1 MDHDHSFIS
10 KILKRRKEQKANG
23 KDDQEFL
30 FEMAVDM
37 QFPHTEESLDNQE
50 EK

>member
-10 KILKRRKEQKANG
+10 KFLKRRKERNG
-23 KDDQEFL
+23 REDDQEFL
-30 FEMAVDM
+30 FEMAVDLE
-37 QFPHTEESLDNQE
+37 FPHTEENLDKQE